1 MRVKLIKNGNFSLWV
16 RDAIIVIGISIMVIT
31 VKYVPPA
38 PFGGWLLILGFGLA
52 ALGGLA
58 SEAHMLGIKPFDNE
72 YKKARKTYEQESSN
86 R

>member
-1 MRVKLIKNGNFSLWV
+1 
-16 RDAIIVIGISIMVIT
+16 MVIT

-38 PFGGWLLILGFGLA
+38 TFGGWLLLLGFGVA

-58 SEAHMLGIKPFDNE
+58 SNAHMLGIKPFDNE
-72 YKKARKTYEQESSN
+72 YKKARKTYTSSDKDED